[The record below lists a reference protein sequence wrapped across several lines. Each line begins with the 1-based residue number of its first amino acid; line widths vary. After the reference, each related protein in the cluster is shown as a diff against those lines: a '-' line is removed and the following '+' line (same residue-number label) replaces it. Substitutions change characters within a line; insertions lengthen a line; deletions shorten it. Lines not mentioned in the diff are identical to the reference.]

1 MSAALDVLLAAQQA
15 YFAEEA
21 SAQAAYAAQQAQT
34 SAAAD
39 DTTADAAADDTASDD
54 MAMEEETVDLSG
66 FVATEAMNR
75 LSAEVDSAYAAL
87 CEQIKA
93 VFPALTDECAR
104 HAQVDDHG
112 YCRHPERPL

>member
-1 MSAALDVLLAAQQA
+1 MRRSRRRPLRR
-15 YFAEEA
+15 
-21 SAQAAYAAQQAQT
+21 QT
-34 SAAAD
+34 
-39 DTTADAAADDTASDD
+39 TRLRMPRADDTASDD

-93 VFPALTDECAR
+93 VFPALTDDVLATLKSTITGIVAIQNDRFELQYDRALAASGMNPGER
-104 HAQVDDHG
+104 HDSA
-112 YCRHPERPL
+112 